1 MFQFME
7 IFGEVMRI
15 VTFQRQSEN
24 PSQLHEEGN
33 PSHRRVSRPDRC
45 TAPFRR

>member
-15 VTFQRQSEN
+15 VTFQGQVEN
-24 PSQLHEEGN
+24 PSQRYEEGR
-33 PSHRRVSRPDRC
+33 RRVSRPDRC